1 MLKSHIQET
10 LEACLTEDENVTLA
24 DGFETAFIGVA
35 RQFDRAFAVYDMT
48 KCLAVLI
55 DQGMD
60 LESAQEYMSFNV
72 TGAWVGDHTPAF
84 MTPAPDDWEI
94 EKAKTL
100 VAISRKLAFFD
111 TVLRLLLPYVS
122 PAMAKT
128 EEERDMCLELLNSAR
143 LLTKE
148 MEETEVAE

>member
-1 MLKSHIQET
+1 MES
-10 LEACLTEDENVTLA
+10 CLTEEENITLA
-24 DGFETAFIGVA
+24 DGFEVAFIGVA
-35 RQFDRAFAVYDMT
+35 RQFNRVFAVYDMT
-48 KCLAVLI
+48 KCLAVLME
-55 DQGMD
+55 QGMD

-72 TGAWVGDHTPAF
+72 TEAWVGDQTPAF

-94 EKAKTL
+94 ERAKAL
-100 VAISRKLAFFD
+100 VGISRKLAFFD
-111 TVLRLLLPYVS
+111 TVMRLLLPYVS

-128 EEERDMCLELLNSAR
+128 DEEREMCLELIHSAR

>member
-1 MLKSHIQET
+1 MES
-10 LEACLTEDENVTLA
+10 CLAEDENIMLA
-24 DGFETAFIGVA
+24 DGFEVAFIGVA
-35 RQFDRAFAVYDMT
+35 RQFNRVFAVYDTT
-48 KCLAVLI
+48 KCLAVLME
-55 DQGMD
+55 QGMD

-84 MTPAPDDWEI
+84 MTAASDDWEI
-94 EKAKTL
+94 ERAKAL
-100 VAISRKLAFFD
+100 VGISRKLAFFD
-111 TVLRLLLPYVS
+111 TVMRLILPYVS

-128 EEERDMCLELLNSAR
+128 DEEREMCLELIHSAR